1 MPLRRLLSGWWSGTR
16 GVAVILLF
24 GLALAGL
31 AARALIS
38 YNPDDNH
45 FAMAA
50 QLVADGYTP
59 YLDFPFFQMPYTP
72 YIYALGLAA
81 QLTSLKFVSL
91 RLISILFCF
100 ASVAAV
106 YVGCKAIAKSHRVAI
121 AVALIYSSSEYLNL
135 AAEQL
140 NSYAIANFFAILSF
154 TALVVARRHFDL
166 SAFLSGV
173 CLGAAIG
180 SKLYYVVLAP
190 PLLAFAAAS
199 VNLPNRRVALKLAA
213 MWLLGVAIALIPVC
227 VLALRDPAIFWFDNF
242 GYHMLNAQWRELTN
256 FNRGMSWAGKLDFL
270 TQILS
275 TPVFLATG
283 ILGYFF
289 FSRFRENFISHFI
302 DISRVEVRIFFLA
315 AATLSLA
322 LAAAMVPKPLW
333 ESYFLA
339 PLPFALFVLAS
350 LFRLNGESA
359 SLKQKY
365 WDVHMLS
372 VAVIVSIMTVP
383 ANLHLVRRATDVNE
397 WSTLAFHR
405 HGQKI
410 RNHLAE
416 QGRVGTLISFENL
429 YAIEGR
435 IPMPREM
442 AGGVFAYRVGNLM
455 ARDLRSRTRILSPST
470 INQFLDSNPPQAI
483 LIGTRFPAFDKDLLN
498 YATSRNFH
506 ESGLK
511 IPDHRLFV
519 RVR

>member
-1 MPLRRLLSGWWSGTR
+1 ML
-16 GVAVILLF
+16 ALLF
-24 GLALAGL
+24 GLVMAGL
-31 AARALIS
+31 AARAVLS

-50 QLVADGYTP
+50 HLVSAGYTP

-72 YIYALGLAA
+72 YIYALGLEA
-81 QLTSLKFVSL
+81 QLTPLKYVSL
-91 RLISILFCF
+91 RLITLLFCF
-100 ASVAAV
+100 ASIAIV
-106 YVGCKAIAKSHRVAI
+106 YLGCKAIAKNNRVAI
-121 AVALIYSSSEYLNL
+121 AGALLYSSSEYLNL
-135 AAEQL
+135 AVEQL
-140 NSYAIANFFAILSF
+140 NSYAIANFFAILSV
-154 TALVVARRHFDL
+154 TVLVVARRRFGL

-180 SKLYYVVLAP
+180 SKLYYVILAP
-190 PLLAFAAAS
+190 PLLAFGCAS
-199 VNLPNRRVALKLAA
+199 VSPFSGRAAPRLAA
-213 MWLLGVAIALIPVC
+213 CWIAGLALALAPAF
-227 VLALRDPAIFWFDNF
+227 VLAMRDPIVFRFDNF

-256 FNRGMSWAGKLDFL
+256 FNRGMSWAGKLAFL
-270 TQILS
+270 TRILS

-302 DISRVEVRIFFLA
+302 GISRVEVRIFFLA

-383 ANLHLVRRATDVNE
+383 ANLHLVRRASDVNE
-397 WSTLAFHR
+397 WSTLAIHR

-435 IPMPREM
+435 IPVSREM

-483 LIGTRFPAFDKDLLN
+483 LIGTRFPEFDKDLLN